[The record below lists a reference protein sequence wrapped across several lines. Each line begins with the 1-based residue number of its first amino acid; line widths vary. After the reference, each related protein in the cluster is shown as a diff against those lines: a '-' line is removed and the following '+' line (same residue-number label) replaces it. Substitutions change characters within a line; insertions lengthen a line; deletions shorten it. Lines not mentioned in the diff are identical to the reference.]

1 MNSIYAL
8 LVSNVVLATLLAVL
22 AFVLTKLWR
31 NPQFAHA
38 LWLLLL
44 VKLVTPPLIHTP
56 MPQFV
61 FGNGTTVVAA
71 ESDGSERLRP
81 VAKTIVT
88 GKSMDP
94 EPASVEAIFEPS
106 ESENAAS
113 SATQT
118 RRTTTPTLGFWSLF
132 FLRWSAWLLTLSGVG
147 TLILGCVAIRRHR
160 RLLRVFGAARPPQA
174 TLLDDAKQLSRQIGL
189 ARCPPVR
196 VTDALVC
203 PLVSIGGWNQFVLL
217 PSRLLAELSRE
228 QARSV
233 VAHELA
239 HIRRRDLWVR
249 CFELIVLALFW
260 WNPVAWW
267 ASRRLRLA
275 QEECCDA
282 WVVWALPECRRSYGQ
297 ALLRTVEYLTEG
309 RMLVPVSGAE
319 FGKPLFRRRIEMI
332 MKRKLHHRMPWL
344 GWAAILVLAVAT
356 LPLATVAVSD
366 EPTQDSAQPKAR
378 VETGPKHKQDAG
390 SEVHLISIYGGFE
403 QTGEKIHGPKA
414 LVNVDR
420 PGKHVTLVLTSHSG
434 ATWYVTASKDTHIR
448 KVILGGNEEQAV
460 EGVPKS
466 TEITKAWPGQ
476 TPTPLSAS
484 YKPVGPGFRR
494 LVKQVYALTKTELA
508 SFHGAYRP
516 KSDAPFLIDNVQ
528 DDSQLL
534 VDYPQPTPLDKLPR
548 DARDITFF
556 AHQYLAGQ
564 DRRSLTS
571 SFGQYTVTGPV
582 VKSLKPLPKG
592 VSRVAYDPVGKM
604 HYGISGHGV
613 VQIDTETNVVKPL
626 KLGLGVPKL
635 SWPCE
640 ITYDTKRKRVILG
653 SSGGGGY
660 LYAYSTEKEQW
671 SVISKRPGAFD
682 AFVYSP
688 ADDFIYGVLFEYSE
702 EGNVA
707 SLARVNANGAI
718 VSKIPLGP
726 PIQPGSLNTG
736 PGVCTTQVAIAG
748 KYIAILASPGGLG
761 RNNLDAAS
769 IYLVDPDKK
778 LVWLTSKKRVGKQTV
793 K

>member
-8 LVSNVVLATLLAVL
+8 LASNVAIATLLAVL
-22 AFVLTKLWR
+22 VFVLTKLWR

-38 LWLLLL
+38 LWLLVL
-44 VKLVTPPLIHTP
+44 VKLVTPPLIHVP
-56 MPQFV
+56 MPNFI
-61 FGNGTTVVAA
+61 FAERATAVAA
-71 ESDGSERLRP
+71 ESNGSERLGP
-81 VAKTIVT
+81 VTKTTAT

-94 EPASVEAIFEPS
+94 EPASVEAIFEPAKR
-106 ESENAAS
+106 EDAAR
-113 SATQT
+113 SATQAKQPAAS
-118 RRTTTPTLGFWSLF
+118 TPSFWPLIISHG
-132 FLRWSAWLLTLSGVG
+132 STWLLIFSGMG
-147 TLILGCVAIRRHR
+147 TLVLTCVAVRRHR
-160 RLLRVFGAARPPQA
+160 RLLRVFAAARAPEA
-174 TLLDDAKQLSRQIGL
+174 TLLDDAKQVSRQIGL
-189 ARCPPVR
+189 AGCPPVR

-203 PLVSIGGWNQFVLL
+203 PLVSMVTWKPLVLL

-228 QARSV
+228 QVRSV
-233 VAHELA
+233 LAHELA
-239 HIRRRDLWVR
+239 HIRRHDLWVR
-249 CFELIVLALFW
+249 CFELTVLALFW
-260 WNPVAWW
+260 WYPVAWW
-267 ASRRLRLA
+267 ASRRIRQA

-282 WVVWALPECRRSYGQ
+282 WVVWALPECRRSYGH

-309 RMLVPVSGAE
+309 RMVAPVSGAE

-332 MKRKLHHRMPWL
+332 MKKKLHRRMPWL

-466 TEITKAWPGQ
+466 TEITKAWRGQ
-476 TPTPLSAS
+476 TSTPVSAS

-508 SFHGAYRP
+508 SFHGASRSKP
-516 KSDAPFLIDNVQ
+516 DVPFLIDKVQ
-528 DDSQLL
+528 DNSQLL

-548 DARDITFF
+548 DAREIAFF
-556 AHQYLAGQ
+556 AHHYVADQRGHAV
-564 DRRSLTS
+564 TS
-571 SFGQYTVTGPV
+571 SFGQYTVAGPV
-582 VKSLKPLPKG
+582 VQSLKPLPKG
-592 VSRVAYDPVGKM
+592 VSRLAYDPVTKM

-613 VQIDTETNVVKPL
+613 VQIDMKTNVVKQL

-702 EGNVA
+702 EGNIA
-707 SLARVNANGAI
+707 SLAKVNANGAI

-736 PGVCTTQVAIAG
+736 PGVCTTQVAVAG

-778 LVWLTSKKRVGKQTV
+778 QVWLTSKKRVGKRTV